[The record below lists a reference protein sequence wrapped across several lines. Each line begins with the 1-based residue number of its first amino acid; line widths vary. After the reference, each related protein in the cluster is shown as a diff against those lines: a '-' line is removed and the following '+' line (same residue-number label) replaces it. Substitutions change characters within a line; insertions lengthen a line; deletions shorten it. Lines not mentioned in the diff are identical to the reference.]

1 MFEVWDIPWQGT
13 STLLKQKCQ
22 PKGQSAA
29 LKQTNTLINE
39 RLRFMTFLLQL
50 SCDQNIAEDHSY
62 VAVKDCSLTPRGL
75 G

>member
-29 LKQTNTLINE
+29 KKQNKNQIIDGQIIVE
-39 RLRFMTFLLQL
+39 
-50 SCDQNIAEDHSY
+50 EHSY
-62 VAVKDCSLTPRGL
+62 GSK
-75 G
+75 